1 MNPRSGPGPI
11 RRSQLPARV
20 LAARGLA
27 AVVLAVVLTA
37 CGSAGGNGGGSGGG
51 IPDPTDFA
59 GATSQTCAGVTG
71 VPALYWDYMAGAIRF
86 DYPETY
92 RFVPYVGTPFTHP
105 QQPLYSFMVP
115 PGWNAVLLADAGL
128 QLTGANVVRGD
139 GNAVWRR
146 LNFTLGGIVGVNA
159 IVAEELNTMA
169 ANLGATGPFE
179 VRCSGNAT
187 DPGTGIES
195 AGRLVEVGGFT
206 ANLTV
211 QAFPSNLLGGN
222 TTVFVQLVVA
232 PTTEY
237 DAAAVGVFFPL
248 TGQLTPGGGSSP
260 ECSDGVDNDGD
271 GLVDFPDDPSCSSP
285 DDDSEGG

>member
-115 PGWNAVLLADAGL
+115 PGWNAVLLADTGPLRARLGVAGL
-128 QLTGANVVRGD
+128 IFRVLA
-139 GNAVWRR
+139 
-146 LNFTLGGIVGVNA
+146 
-159 IVAEELNTMA
+159 
-169 ANLGATGPFE
+169 
-179 VRCSGNAT
+179 
-187 DPGTGIES
+187 
-195 AGRLVEVGGFT
+195 
-206 ANLTV
+206 
-211 QAFPSNLLGGN
+211 
-222 TTVFVQLVVA
+222 
-232 PTTEY
+232 
-237 DAAAVGVFFPL
+237 
-248 TGQLTPGGGSSP
+248 
-260 ECSDGVDNDGD
+260 
-271 GLVDFPDDPSCSSP
+271 
-285 DDDSEGG
+285 

>member
-1 MNPRSGPGPI
+1 M
-11 RRSQLPARV
+11 
-20 LAARGLA
+20 LAAA
-27 AVVLAVVLTA
+27 SLAVVLTA
-37 CGSAGGNGGGSGGG
+37 CGSAGGNGGGPGGG
-51 IPDPTDFA
+51 IPDPNTFA
-59 GATSQTCAGVTG
+59 GATSRTCAGVTG
-71 VPALYWDYMAGAIRF
+71 VPALYWDYMAGVIRF

-92 RFVPYVGTPFTHP
+92 RFVPYLGTPITHP

-115 PGWNAVLLADAGL
+115 PGWDAVLLADAGL

-159 IVAEELNTMA
+159 IVAQELNTMA
-169 ANLGATGPFE
+169 ANLGASGPFN
-179 VRCSGNAT
+179 VRCSGNLT
-187 DPGTGIES
+187 DPATGIES

-232 PTTEY
+232 PTTQY
-237 DAAAVGVFFPL
+237 DAAAIGVFFPL

-260 ECSDGVDNDGD
+260 ECSDGIDNDGD
-271 GLVDFPDDPSCSSP
+271 GLIDYPADPGCSSP

>member
-1 MNPRSGPGPI
+1 
-11 RRSQLPARV
+11 
-20 LAARGLA
+20 
-27 AVVLAVVLTA
+27 
-37 CGSAGGNGGGSGGG
+37 
-51 IPDPTDFA
+51 
-59 GATSQTCAGVTG
+59 
-71 VPALYWDYMAGAIRF
+71 
-86 DYPETY
+86 
-92 RFVPYVGTPFTHP
+92 
-105 QQPLYSFMVP
+105 
-115 PGWNAVLLADAGL
+115 
-128 QLTGANVVRGD
+128 
-139 GNAVWRR
+139 
-146 LNFTLGGIVGVNA
+146 
-159 IVAEELNTMA
+159 
-169 ANLGATGPFE
+169 